1 MTTVNQ
7 NLNPPTTPAADTPQ
21 PPAVKLAPEAVIE
34 QLRAMRSQ
42 IEGVAPLTKEQRKLI
57 KQRLRDQA
65 APVTAASI
73 NVIGVLDNVSQAIGQ
88 PLDDVRQIQDEA
100 TRWDAVATE
109 ARAFLSGIEGANLVR
124 HQRLALIGRQ
134 AYSIGTQLAL
144 DPANAVL
151 VPHVEEVK
159 RLKVVLRRKKKTQ
172 APQTPA
178 PTPTTPAPTTPA
190 PTTPQSTTTAPK
202 A

>member
-1 MTTVNQ
+1 MTFKNQ
-7 NLNPPTTPAADTPQ
+7 AVDPGTTPVANT
-21 PPAVKLAPEAVIE
+21 PPAVKLTPEAVIE
-34 QLRAMRSQ
+34 QLRTMRSQ
-42 IEGVAPLTKEQRKLI
+42 IEQVTPLTKEQRKVLRE
-57 KQRLRDQA
+57 RLRTQ
-65 APVTAASI
+65 PTEIVAASI

-88 PLDDVRQIQDEA
+88 PLEEVRQVQEEA
-100 TRWDAVATE
+100 TRWDAAATE

-124 HQRLALIGRQ
+124 RQQLALVGRQ

-159 RLKVVLRRKKKTQ
+159 QLKSVSRHKKTRKT
-172 APQTPA
+172 PQPPA
-178 PTPTTPAPTTPA
+178 PTPSTPAP
-190 PTTPQSTTTAPK
+190 STTTPPK

>member
-1 MTTVNQ
+1 MTVRNQ
-7 NLNPPTTPAADTPQ
+7 SLNPPTATAADTPQ
-21 PPAVKLAPEAVIE
+21 PTVKLTPEAVID

-42 IEGVAPLTKEQRKLI
+42 IDEVTPLTKDQRKVL
-57 KQRLRDQA
+57 KEQLRSQA
-65 APVTAASI
+65 AAVVAASI

-88 PLDDVRQIQDEA
+88 PLEDVRQVQDEA
-100 TRWDAVATE
+100 LRWDAAAEE
-109 ARAFLSGIEGANLVR
+109 AKAFLNGIEGANLIR
-124 HQRLALIGRQ
+124 RQRLALIGRQ

-159 RLKVVLRRKKKTQ
+159 RLRSVSRRKKTK
-172 APQTPA
+172 APANPV
-178 PTPTTPAPTTPA
+178 PTPTTPEPPA
-190 PTTPQSTTTAPK
+190 VAPK